1 MSYAPYGNIASFD
14 YNTLVGSN
22 PSTSSGAL
30 NTVWD
35 EVAVGY
41 GATVSVGSST
51 TVTIQAPETTYLANS
66 WGSIGITGTVFGS

>member
-30 NTVWD
+30 NTVW
-35 EVAVGY
+35 AIGGNNAGY
-41 GATVSVGSST
+41 GQTALPHDISLTQVD
-51 TVTIQAPETTYLANS
+51 N
-66 WGSIGITGTVFGS
+66 